1 MAENQR
7 KRKLSATNSQT
18 RQVLR
23 LNSPSFEEEFN
34 ALMLASDQSDSEGD
48 CDDFLISENDFLQNH
63 DSDQDEYS
71 QESRT
76 IREDS
81 NEEGQITCEEV
92 SSDSSEDEDIPLSE
106 LRI

>member
-48 CDDFLISENDFLQNH
+48 CDDKREIP
-63 DSDQDEYS
+63 S
-71 QESRT
+71 QFQPQKN
-76 IREDS
+76 REIQS
-81 NEEGQITCEEV
+81 VLFGFTKEKTLCSYV
-92 SSDSSEDEDIPLSE
+92 PKKK
-106 LRI
+106 